1 MPVSPAR
8 QAAFKI
14 LNRLEGRRRF
24 AVELLQSEPVE
35 RLEARDRNLTQ
46 ELVLGVT
53 RRRNQLDFLI
63 EKLSRRPVSKLDRE
77 VLTALRL
84 GAYQI
89 CRLTKVPKSAAVNE
103 SVELVKSAKKH
114 SAAGLVNAV
123 LRKITPESLDPLV
136 SELSGSEAESLRL
149 AHPGWLLERWKRN
162 LGPEKAAAWVA
173 RNNLPPPV
181 TLRATASAPS
191 RLEIS
196 DSLAAE
202 GVETS
207 PCRFSPIGLQVKSGN
222 VTGTAAYREGRVVI
236 QDEASQLVAFLA
248 APQEGDSVLDL
259 CAAPGMKA
267 NHLAELMKSGL
278 LVACDRSFARLQ
290 TARRLLQER
299 TFMGEQGRAMEENFL
314 PQPLWVCCDGT
325 ETLPFLEKFDLILV
339 DAPCSGTGT
348 IRRNPEIKWRLE
360 EKELMSRYARL
371 QRSLLEN
378 AVQYLKPGG
387 KLVYATCSLE
397 PEENEEVVR
406 AALDAR
412 SDLTLESRGTMLLEQ
427 PDFGPFF
434 DEEGFFRTP
443 MHQAVPEER
452 EAEGEMDGFF
462 AAVVR
467 RQ

>member
-8 QAAFKI
+8 QAAFQI

-24 AVELLQSEPVE
+24 AVELLQSAPVE

-63 EKLSRRPVSKLDRE
+63 EKHSRRPVAKLDRE

-103 SVELVKSAKKH
+103 SVDLVKSAKKH

-123 LRKITPESLDPLV
+123 LRKITPASLDPLV
-136 SELSGSEAESLRL
+136 SELSGWEAESLRL

-162 LGPEKAAAWVA
+162 LGSERAAALA
-173 RNNLPPPV
+173 TRNNLPPPV

-191 RLEIS
+191 RQEIS

-207 PCRFSPIGLQVKSGN
+207 PCRFSPMGLHVTKGN
-222 VTGTAAYREGRVVI
+222 VTGTEAYREGRVVI
-236 QDEASQLVAFLA
+236 QDEASQLVAYLV

-267 NHLAELMKSGL
+267 NHLAKLMKSGH
-278 LVACDRSFARLQ
+278 VAACDRSLPRLK
-290 TARRLLQER
+290 TAQRLLQEHS
-299 TFMGEQGRAMEENFL
+299 AAKAASL
-314 PQPLWVCCDGT
+314 KPLWVCCEGT
-325 ETLPFLEKFDLILV
+325 AQLPFLEKFDRILL

-360 EKELMSRYARL
+360 EEELGRYARL

-378 AVQYLKPGG
+378 AVQYLKAGG
-387 KLVYATCSLE
+387 RLVYATCSLE
-397 PEENEEVVR
+397 PEENEEVVATVHEKNSGFTLVGR
-406 AALDAR
+406 EGLMGELPMFESFFDAR
-412 SDLTLESRGTMLLEQ
+412 GA
-427 PDFGPFF
+427 
-434 DEEGFFRTP
+434 FRTHP
-443 MHQAVPEER
+443 GPE
-452 EAEGEMDGFF
+452 EMDGVF